1 MTTIHTNPG
10 ALVAQAT
17 LRNVTS
23 QLDTVSKQVQTG
35 FKVADAKDDASTFSV
50 AQGLRADVK
59 SLGAVQQGL
68 NGAVGLAEVGLA
80 GATAVS
86 NLFEDIQAKLTQL
99 ADSSITATQR
109 TTYNADLQALANQAK
124 DLVSQ
129 ASFNGTNVLDN
140 TTAVNFIADVNGGT
154 ISVTCVNVFTSASVF
169 AASVGALTDA
179 QARQF
184 LNSSSNTLDNFVTAT
199 NNALSGIAADLRAVE
214 SQNSFVSA
222 ISDATEKGLG
232 ALVDADLAKASSKLQ
247 ALQAQQ
253 QLSTPFSV
261 ASEIAATK
269 LFCDSTARRSAETPL
284 SALLAAVTKLSSVFE
299 LLLRN

>member
-23 QLDTVSKQVQTG
+23 QLDKVSKQVQTG

-129 ASFNGTNVLDN
+129 ASFNGTNILDN

-154 ISVTCVNVFTSASVF
+154 ISVTGVNVFTSASVF

-214 SQNSFVSA
+214 SQNNFVSA

-253 QLSTPFSV
+253 QLSTQAITIANQAPSV
-261 ASEIAATK
+261 LLS
-269 LFCDSTARRSAETPL
+269 LFG
-284 SALLAAVTKLSSVFE
+284 
-299 LLLRN
+299 

>member
-124 DLVSQ
+124 DLVAQ

-154 ISVTCVNVFTSASVF
+154 ISVTGVNVFTSASVF

-199 NNALSGIAADLRAVE
+199 NNALSGVAADLRAVE
-214 SQNSFVSA
+214 SQNDFVSA

-253 QLSTPFSV
+253 QLSTQAITIANQAPSV
-261 ASEIAATK
+261 LLS
-269 LFCDSTARRSAETPL
+269 LFG
-284 SALLAAVTKLSSVFE
+284 
-299 LLLRN
+299 

>member
-23 QLDTVSKQVQTG
+23 QLDKVSKQVQTG

-99 ADSSITATQR
+99 ADSSITTTQR
-109 TTYNADLQALANQAK
+109 ATYNADLQALANQAK
-124 DLVSQ
+124 DLVAQ
-129 ASFNGTNVLDN
+129 ASFNGTNILNN

-154 ISVTCVNVFTSASVF
+154 ISVTGVDVFTTASVF
-169 AASVGALTDA
+169 AASVGSLSDAL
-179 QARQF
+179 ARQF

-199 NNALSGIAADLRAVE
+199 NNALSGVAADLRAVE
-214 SQNSFVSA
+214 SQNNFVSA

-253 QLSTPFSV
+253 QLSTQAITIANQAPSV
-261 ASEIAATK
+261 LLS
-269 LFCDSTARRSAETPL
+269 LFG
-284 SALLAAVTKLSSVFE
+284 
-299 LLLRN
+299 

>member
-1 MTTIHTNPG
+1 MPTTIHTNPG

-23 QLDTVSKQVQTG
+23 ALDKVSKQVQTG
-35 FKVADAKDDASTFSV
+35 FRVADARDDASTFAV

-59 SLGAVQQGL
+59 SFGAVQQGL

-86 NLFEDIQAKLTQL
+86 DLFQDIQSKLTQL
-99 ADSSITATQR
+99 ADSSISTEQR
-109 TTYNADLQALANQAK
+109 STYNADLQDLANQAK
-124 DLVSQ
+124 DLISQ
-129 ASFNGTNVLDN
+129 ANFNGTNLLDN

-154 ISVTCVNVFTSASVF
+154 ISVTGVNVFTSASVF

-214 SQNSFVSA
+214 SQNNFVSA

-253 QLSTPFSV
+253 QLSTQAITIANQAPSV
-261 ASEIAATK
+261 LLG
-269 LFCDSTARRSAETPL
+269 LFR
-284 SALLAAVTKLSSVFE
+284 
-299 LLLRN
+299 